1 MLFQDS
7 QLWTLTDLFDASIL
21 DAFNGLIMGQTSVAK
36 ASKLWPDTLGDTN
49 I

>member
-1 MLFQDS
+1 MLFQDD
-7 QLWTLTDLFDASIL
+7 QFWNLTNLF
-21 DAFNGLIMGQTSVAK
+21 DAFNGLISAFVAN